1 MIRTIIID
9 DEQACIDRLREL
21 LTHFHAGS
29 VDVVGTSRTVKEGIE
44 AITKLQPDAVFLDV
58 QIGEKTGF
66 DLLQQLS
73 AIPFDVVFT
82 TAYEKYA
89 VQAFKVCAIDYL
101 LKPVDADD
109 LQEAMGKLQAKRSR
123 EDVARKLDTL
133 FHNLKTLEAPS
144 KRICVPTMAGFVYV
158 QVSDIV
164 RCEADGNYTTLFLK
178 DSKRLIVAKTLKE
191 FEEIL
196 GEYDFFRV
204 HNSHLVNLAYV
215 KEYSKGKGG
224 SVRLT
229 DNSQIEVSE
238 RRKGEFLKRLTGN
251 GAG

>member
-9 DEQACIDRLREL
+9 DEQTCIDRLRDL
-21 LTHFHAGS
+21 LAHVHAGL
-29 VDVVGTSRTVKEGIE
+29 VDVIGTSRTVDEGIE

-58 QIGEKTGF
+58 QIGDRTGF

-73 AIPFDVVFT
+73 TIAFDVVFT

-109 LQEAMGKLQAKRSR
+109 LLQALDKLKAKRSR
-123 EDVARKLDTL
+123 EDLTRKFDTL

-158 QVSDIV
+158 QVSDLI
-164 RCEADGNYTTLFLK
+164 RCEAEGNYTTLFLK
-178 DSKRLIVAKTLKE
+178 DGKRLIVAKTLKE
-191 FEEIL
+191 FDEML
-196 GEYDFFRV
+196 DDYNFFRV

-215 KEYSKGKGG
+215 KEYNRGKGG
-224 SVRLT
+224 YVKLT
-229 DNSQIEVSE
+229 DNSEVEVSE
-238 RRKGEFLKRLTGN
+238 RRKGDFLKRL
-251 GAG
+251 AGG